1 MWCNHN
7 NSKKAVGRR
16 MNKHR
21 VRTVVLS
28 ALATSSLLVGT
39 VAMGQTSLNDV
50 LNEGI
55 SANQVAQESQVRVDA
70 IVD

>member
-1 MWCNHN
+1 
-7 NSKKAVGRR
+7 